1 MAFSIESQQRL
12 ERGTSSNM
20 SKRKVGEV
28 ISAKVIKILDS
39 GAIVSFN
46 REETAFLHISEL
58 SKKFV
63 KKVEDIL
70 TLNQKVRV
78 EVIEIKGHKTFVSLK
93 NTEEEAV
100 VELDETT
107 KRKNF
112 EDKITGFLKVS
123 SENQRQ
129 IQKSNDKKRGYF
141 KKKTTKKT
149 DKK

>member
-1 MAFSIESQQRL
+1 MGA
-12 ERGTSSNM
+12 SSNM

-46 REETAFLHISEL
+46 REETGFLHISEL

-63 KKVEDIL
+63 KKVEDVL

-78 EVIEIKGHKTFVSLK
+78 EVIEIKGQKTFVSMK
-93 NTEEEAV
+93 NTEEEVV

-107 KRKNF
+107 KRKIF
-112 EDKITGFLKVS
+112 EDKISGFLKVAG
-123 SENQRQ
+123 ENQRQ

-141 KKKTTKKT
+141 KKKTPKKT
-149 DKK
+149 DN